1 MNKENKN
8 DFKKNEFESEI
19 LIKNTDLIEGFYFC
33 LRNSAQFLE
42 SSKIL
47 LDKSHY
53 QTSISI
59 STISIEE
66 SMKGLELLAKFRHNE
81 NITTD
86 DWKNLTDHKHKLTK
100 SITDAF
106 ETLKKG
112 SEDEIK
118 KAQIEVEKYGCEFGD
133 LCVQDLINRLKN
145 KSNIYAHF
153 QKLREKCF
161 YLNWDRLKEKWI
173 VFEELNP
180 EMQEALAFFVYVEA
194 QTNQMILKFNIERYA
209 DRLREN
215 GQTLATPS
223 NDTHKGHK
231 STEKSKNIDL
241 FFPIQR
247 KVDQIKYEKGSD
259 IMKQFMEEKSFQFLS
274 LNICNKS
281 MSKYLKIIAKQ
292 DDGQWF
298 LHPMIKAIMM
308 AGSLSDK
315 EAIDGKSVMAVSDDS
330 NQTYSGKPMM
340 TCVAVAKKTSSKC
353 EFIKIHDTEYPEI
366 NFTENMLEKIFRTE
380 IIIERSQGKEI
391 SSDIWIEALN
401 VIGIRTKM
409 IKLEE
414 IPEAITAVQEMIHAG
429 KLNSIDKNN
438 IERIDRLKVNEWDEL
453 DTTLRALVSGTYG
466 TKKYLG
472 YNMYITPSENIRKF
486 KCRRAILFSI
496 VEPFLPTA

>member
-8 DFKKNEFESEI
+8 DSEKNEFESGI
-19 LIKNTDLIEGFYFC
+19 LIKNTDLIGGVYFC
-33 LRNSAQFLE
+33 LHNSVQFLE
-42 SSKIL
+42 SSEML

-100 SITDAF
+100 SITDAL

-118 KAQIEVEKYGCEFGD
+118 KAQIDVEKYGYEFGD
-133 LCVQDLINRLKN
+133 LSVQDFINRLKN

-161 YLNWDRLKEKWI
+161 YLNWDRLKDKWI
-173 VFEELNP
+173 VFDELSP

-194 QTNQMILKFNIERYA
+194 YTNQMILKFSIERHV
-209 DRLREN
+209 DRLSEN
-215 GQTLATPS
+215 GRPLTTPS
-223 NDTHKGHK
+223 NDTHKEHK
-231 STEKSKNIDL
+231 STEKSKNTDL
-241 FFPIQR
+241 FFPSNR
-247 KVDQIKYEKGSD
+247 KIDQIKYKKGFD

-292 DDGQWF
+292 DDEKWF
-298 LHPMIKAIMM
+298 PHPMIKALMT
-308 AGSLSDK
+308 AGSLSYK
-315 EAIDGKSVMAVSDDS
+315 EAIEGKSVMAVSDDS
-330 NQTYSGKPMM
+330 NQTYSGEPMM
-340 TCVAVAKKTSSKC
+340 TCMAVAKTTSGKC
-353 EFIKIHDTEYPEI
+353 EFIKIYDTEYSEI

-414 IPEAITAVQEMIHAG
+414 IPEAITAVQEMIHTG
-429 KLNSIDKNN
+429 KLNGIDKNS
-438 IERIDRLKVNEWDEL
+438 IERIDKLKVNEWDEL
-453 DTTLRALVSGTYG
+453 DTILRALVSGTYG
-466 TKKYLG
+466 RKKYPG
-472 YNMYITPSENIRKF
+472 YDMYITPSKNIKKF

-496 VEPFLPTA
+496 VKPFLPTA